1 MIQTADITWQTDSLG
16 NITPSSERFDD
27 VYFSKAGGFDETN
40 YVFLQGND
48 LPNRFAHLGEHEH
61 FVIMETGFGTGL
73 NFLATCLLW
82 QQVAPPSARLY
93 FVSTEKYPLSY
104 ADLTTALSAW
114 QDEQTAPFI
123 KELLDNYP
131 LALVGCHRLHFGNIC
146 LDLWLGDASDSFA
159 NMYTKQ
165 GQPKGQADAWFLD
178 GFAPTKNS
186 ELWSDEIFNQIKRL
200 SKPNATLA
208 TFTSSGAV
216 RRALTAI
223 GMTVQKIKGFGRKR
237 EMITATFDGNIMPKS
252 TPKPMPESTPKSAV
266 IIGTGVSGLFTAHAL
281 ASRGV
286 EVSLIDK
293 TAPLSGASGNPK
305 ALFAPKL
312 TQLSDAP
319 NHLPTVSF
327 LYAERIY
334 KAFNQSLDDE
344 IFSRTGAIDFLLPTQ
359 KTHEKLAHLANSYPD
374 ELITVFNE
382 NFNLDNADFNHQIIN
397 THTPKAGLIDT
408 HKLANFILSNP
419 LIHFKQFHA
428 KHITQDNNTWTVKS
442 DDSQLSADIVVIC
455 AGFESYL
462 LNDELFNPRKIRGQ
476 VSWLDIGCISN
487 ELKTK
492 IATPIKYDGYCAT
505 FDKDG
510 TPMFLMG
517 ASFVRNDT
525 NTSVRDD
532 EHEFNLDKLRQSLPR
547 LADELNINIKDLHGR
562 ASIRAQ
568 TPDYHPLVG
577 HVGGHHGLYTVYGMG
592 SKGFSFAPLCSEILA
607 GLIFDEPLPVSGA
620 LLAKLNPSRPRLQ
633 TPIDQNR

>member
-16 NITPSSERFDD
+16 NITPSSEQFDD
-27 VYFSKAGGFDETN
+27 IYFSKAGGFDETN
-40 YVFLQGND
+40 HVFLQGND
-48 LPNRFAHLGEHEH
+48 LPHRFANLGEHEH

-82 QQVAPPSARLY
+82 QQTAPPSARLY
-93 FVSTEKYPLSY
+93 FVSTEKYPLSH

-114 QDEQTAPFI
+114 QDEQTTPFI
-123 KELLDNYP
+123 KDLLDNYP
-131 LALVGCHRLHFGNIC
+131 LALTGCHRLHFGNIT
-146 LDLWLGDASDSFA
+146 LDLWLGDALDSFC
-159 NMYTKQ
+159 KISD
-165 GQPKGQADAWFLD
+165 GLADAWFLD
-178 GFAPTKNS
+178 GFAPAKNS
-186 ELWSDEIFNQIKRL
+186 ELWSDEIFGQIKRL
-200 SKPNATLA
+200 SRPNATLA

-223 GMTVQKIKGFGRKR
+223 DMSVQKIKGFGRKR
-237 EMITATFDGNIMPKS
+237 EMITATFDGNA
-252 TPKPMPESTPKSAV
+252 TPKPTPKSAI
-266 IIGTGVSGLFTAHAL
+266 IIGAGVSGLFTAHAL
-281 ASRGV
+281 ARRGV
-286 EVSLIDK
+286 AVSVIDK
-293 TAPLSGASGNPK
+293 TAPLAGASGNPK

-334 KAFNQSLDDE
+334 KAFNQSSNDE
-344 IFSRTGAIDFLLPTQ
+344 IFSQTGAIDFLLPTQ
-359 KTHEKLAHLANSYPD
+359 KSHEKLAHLANSYPD
-374 ELITVFNE
+374 ELIGIFNE
-382 NFNLDNADFNHQIIN
+382 NFNSDNADFNHQIIN

-408 HKLANFILSNP
+408 HKLADFILSNP

-428 KHITQDNNTWTVKS
+428 KHITKDNDTWTAK
-442 DDSQLSADIVVIC
+442 DDNRELSADIVVIC

-476 VSWLDIGCISN
+476 VSWLDIRHISD
-487 ELKTK
+487 ELKAK

-505 FDKDG
+505 FDKGD
-510 TPMFLMG
+510 TPTFLMG

-525 NTSVRDD
+525 DTSVRDD
-532 EHEFNLDKLRQSLPR
+532 EHEFNLAKLRQSLPS
-547 LADELNINIKDLHGR
+547 LADELNINTKDLHGR

-577 HVGGHHGLYTVYGMG
+577 EIGGQVGGEMGNQGLYTVYGMG
-592 SKGFSFAPLCSEILA
+592 SKGFSFAPICGEILA
-607 GLIFDEPLPVSGA
+607 GLIFDEPLPVSHI
-620 LLAKLNPSRPRLQ
+620 LLDKLNPNRPRLQ

>member
-1 MIQTADITWQTDSLG
+1 MQHANITWQKDNLG
-16 NITPSSERFDD
+16 NITPVSEQFGD

-48 LPNRFAHLGEHEH
+48 LPHRFANLGKHEH

-93 FVSTEKYPLSY
+93 FVSTEKYPLSH
-104 ADLTTALSAW
+104 ADLATALSIW
-114 QDEQTAPFI
+114 QDEHTTPFI
-123 KELLDNYP
+123 TGLLDNYP
-131 LALVGCHRLHFGNIC
+131 LALAGCHRLYFGHIC
-146 LDLWLGDASDSFA
+146 LDLWLGDAGDSFA
-159 NMYTKQ
+159 LMHTKQ
-165 GQPKGQADAWFLD
+165 GQADAWFLD

-186 ELWSDEIFNQIKRL
+186 QLWSDEIFCQIKRL

-216 RRALTAI
+216 RRALQNI
-223 GMTVQKIKGFGRKR
+223 GMNVQKIKGFGRKR
-237 EMITATFDGNIMPKS
+237 EMITAKFDGNTTVKPAPK
-252 TPKPMPESTPKSAV
+252 TAIV
-266 IIGTGVSGLFTAHAL
+266 IGAGVSGLFVAHAL
-281 ASRGV
+281 AHRGMTV
-286 EVSLIDK
+286 TLTDK
-293 TAPLSGASGNPK
+293 TAPMAGASGNPK

-334 KAFNQSLDDE
+334 KALNQLANNE
-344 IFSRTGAIDFLLPTQ
+344 IFSQTGVMDFLLPT
-359 KTHEKLAHLANSYPD
+359 KKSHDKLAHLVNSYPD
-374 ELITVFNE
+374 ELIAIFNE
-382 NFNLDNADFNHQIIN
+382 NFNSDNADFNNQIIN

-408 HKLANFILSNP
+408 HHLADFILSNP

-428 KHITQDNNTWTVKS
+428 KHITQDNDQWAVKD

-476 VSWLDIGCISN
+476 VSWLDIGKISN
-487 ELKTK
+487 ELKAKLT
-492 IATPIKYDGYCAT
+492 TPIKYDGYCAT
-505 FDKDG
+505 FDKDD
-510 TPMFLMG
+510 TPTFLMG

-525 NTSVRDD
+525 DISVRDD
-532 EHEFNLDKLRQSLPR
+532 EHEFNLTKLRQSLPH

-577 HVGGHHGLYTVYGMG
+577 KTDRNLYAVYGMG
-592 SKGFSFAPLCSEILA
+592 SKGFSFAPICGEILA
-607 GLIFDEPLPVSGA
+607 GLIFDEPLPICDV
-620 LLAKLNPSRPRLQ
+620 LLDKLNPNRPRLQ